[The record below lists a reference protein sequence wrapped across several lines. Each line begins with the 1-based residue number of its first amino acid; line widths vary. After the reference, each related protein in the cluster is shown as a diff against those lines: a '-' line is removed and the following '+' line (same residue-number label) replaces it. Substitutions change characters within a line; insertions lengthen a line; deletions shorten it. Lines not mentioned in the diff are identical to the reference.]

1 MSNYNTDNSME
12 ICIKRAMSVKI
23 DTPDAIVRK
32 LYTICGHTY
41 VK

>member
-23 DTPDAIVRK
+23 DTPGAIIILRK
-32 LYTICGHTY
+32 WYT
-41 VK
+41 